1 MDAVSYRLLF
11 EIDEWEERDE
21 MIEQELGFQ
30 LLPKDIVDPRTLAA
44 WKENCAAERAK
55 SLEQRKLEARVMDAK
70 EVKYTNEKNIEPED
84 DRRAE
89 IVGA

>member
-21 MIEQELGFQ
+21 MIEQELDFQ

-44 WKENCAAERAK
+44 RTENCAAERAK
-55 SLEQRKLEARVMDAK
+55 SLEQRKLEARVMDAQ
-70 EVKYTNEKNIEPED
+70 EVKYKNEKHIEPKD
-84 DRRAE
+84 DIRAE
-89 IVGA
+89 IAGA